1 MSHLHQ
7 FPEGPFILN
16 VLKPSELTSSRVVN
30 HFKWVLPKGNKIGH
44 FGTLDPFASGV
55 LMLGISGASKLND
68 FVHEFLPKSY
78 LALGKLGLKTDSGD
92 ITGQIISEEGPVE
105 TGYSKREL
113 QDSFREKFLGDYWQ
127 VPPAFSAVKYQ
138 GKALYKW
145 AREGI
150 FIKKDPVLRH
160 LYSLDVLSV
169 RGPFVLFRVKVSS
182 GTYIRTLFEDMAELM
197 GQTGTLVS
205 LIRESVGDISIKNS
219 LRPKHWPLKG
229 KKLEQIG
236 EAVKNSSLLK
246 MDKVVPFKKAFLS
259 SSIALD
265 YSNGKKISLE
275 NVLKWE
281 DSSLSLPSSNVWILN
296 EKGRLLGLSKIDQ
309 NYFLP
314 HFNLPPKNNFCS

>member
-30 HFKWVLPKGNKIGH
+30 HFKWALLKGNKIGH

-68 FVHEFLPKSY
+68 FVHEFLPKTY

-92 ITGQIISEEGPVE
+92 ITGQIISEKGPIE
-105 TGYSKREL
+105 TGHSKKEL
-113 QDSFREKFLGDYWQ
+113 EDRFREKFLGAYWQ

-150 FIKKDPVLRH
+150 VIKKDPVLRH
-160 LYSLDVLSV
+160 LYSLDVLSI

-182 GTYIRTLFEDMAELM
+182 GTYIRTLFEDMAEFM
-197 GQTGTLVS
+197 GQNGTLVS

-229 KKLEQIG
+229 KKLERVG
-236 EAVKNSSLLK
+236 EVVDNPSLLK
-246 MDKVVPFKKAFLS
+246 MDEVLPFKKAFLS
-259 SSIALD
+259 SSIGLD

-296 EKGRLLGLSKIDQ
+296 EEGRLLGLSKIVQ

-314 HFNLPPKNNFCS
+314 HFNLPPKKIICS